1 MASVRA
7 YKEHRCEYVFQYE
20 SLDLAEYADAFNLL
34 RVPKMKELRE
44 GKINGFVEEKQHIVE
59 KIAFADKAR
68 EKQRQIK
75 LLQILKEKEEI
86 TKARKL
92 LRKAKPM
99 NENEKLK
106 KKLDNVSKYGG
117 KGVKRKKKPSK
128 GNKYWNEKNM
138 VRRETKKGTIAVCGY
153 QFSLMFVVFLVST
166 SGMGRCHQ
174 RRTIGQTFKTW

>member
-1 MASVRA
+1 MIFNDRDLLEKGTRAFVASVRA

-138 VRRETKKGTIAVCGY
+138 VRRETKKGTMGVCSNH
-153 QFSLMFVVFLVST
+153 F
-166 SGMGRCHQ
+166 
-174 RRTIGQTFKTW
+174 

>member
-75 LLQILKEKEEI
+75 LLQILKEKYHQGV
-86 TKARKL
+86 
-92 LRKAKPM
+92 
-99 NENEKLK
+99 EK
-106 KKLDNVSKYGG
+106 SYTPH
-117 KGVKRKKKPSK
+117 VKSYH
-128 GNKYWNEKNM
+128 NTSQKNLH
-138 VRRETKKGTIAVCGY
+138 RGC
-153 QFSLMFVVFLVST
+153 L
-166 SGMGRCHQ
+166 
-174 RRTIGQTFKTW
+174 